1 MGSNSGHSG
10 IHFAIL
16 QADGTKCRVPKYKY
30 DKGGIIMTGFA
41 NAIVWMWFLPVVLF
55 IVLPLTMLC
64 CWLVWRVVAQRK
76 ARLTAAVREVKVV
89 KSEMLAKAGA

>member
-1 MGSNSGHSG
+1 
-10 IHFAIL
+10 
-16 QADGTKCRVPKYKY
+16 
-30 DKGGIIMTGFA
+30 MTGIA

-76 ARLTAAVREVKVV
+76 ARLTVAVREIKTVKP
-89 KSEMLAKAGA
+89 EMMAKAGA

>member
-1 MGSNSGHSG
+1 
-10 IHFAIL
+10 
-16 QADGTKCRVPKYKY
+16 
-30 DKGGIIMTGFA
+30 
-41 NAIVWMWFLPVVLF
+41 
-55 IVLPLTMLC
+55 MLC